1 MCSAKLVVFIIQRWF
16 LPSYFGHYNVYFSL
30 CLQTYNAVWCQ
41 KGSELDFFFGFET
54 CIKYHVQKPF
64 QFKRV
69 SAVKT
74 QSGYNNQQEEFISKV
89 KVSFMVYLLIELCLY
104 TSCLCSRYAYV
115 HLLMYILF
123 SNCRSED

>member
-1 MCSAKLVVFIIQRWF
+1 MCSATLAVFIIQCWF

-41 KGSELDFFFGFET
+41 KGSEPDFFWFWNI
-54 CIKYHVQKPF
+54 IKCLVQKTF

-89 KVSFMVYLLIELCLY
+89 KVSFVVYLLIELCLY